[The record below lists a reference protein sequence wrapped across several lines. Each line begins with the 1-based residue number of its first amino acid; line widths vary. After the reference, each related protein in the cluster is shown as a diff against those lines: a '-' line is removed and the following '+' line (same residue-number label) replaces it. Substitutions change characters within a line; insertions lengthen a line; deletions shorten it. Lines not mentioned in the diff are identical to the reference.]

1 LEMPQWRNW
10 QTRYVQGVVGNSPW
24 GFKSLLRH
32 QMERL
37 RAVCPKPFFLL
48 YCRDIGFSG
57 PILYLGV
64 LYLDVMCGA
73 WLWHL
78 LPDRQSNKQ

>member
-1 LEMPQWRNW
+1 MEMPQWRNW

-37 RAVCPKPFFLL
+37 RAVCPEPFFLL
-48 YCRDIGFSG
+48 YCRDIGSSG
-57 PILYLGV
+57 PILYL
-64 LYLDVMCGA
+64 DVICGA

-78 LPDRQSNKQ
+78 LPDRQSDKQ